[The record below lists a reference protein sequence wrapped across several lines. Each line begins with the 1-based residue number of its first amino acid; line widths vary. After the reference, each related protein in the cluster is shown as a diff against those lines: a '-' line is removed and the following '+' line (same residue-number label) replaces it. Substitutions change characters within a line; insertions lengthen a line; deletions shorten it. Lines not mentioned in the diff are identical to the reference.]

1 MNGNYYYSFLNIS
14 FFSAIGRL
22 LPIDASRIIVISF
35 LIIINRFREGSLARR
50 SRTKIIIL
58 LLFDSRGRPRRAP
71 MKRPGRAGDGRAEH
85 AFASASTLAMHEFV
99 HDPHGLRCAVQAR
112 CNSCLVSRG
121 DAPVI
126 TWDAYPNFTVNAGCT
141 KCRWNWWGCQGNKP
155 NECLSDIEH
164 KVRTSIKTLMVKADP
179 GKYKSTKSIHF
190 KDHLT
195 KEDGT
200 PSDEVA
206 KRLPA
211 ALKSNG
217 YTQHDIDE
225 WSMDL
230 ARDR

>member
-1 MNGNYYYSFLNIS
+1 LVPMRRHQHLATRWRLTVPRARVC
-14 FFSAIGRL
+14 FFY
-22 LPIDASRIIVISF
+22 F
-35 LIIINRFREGSLARR
+35 Y
-50 SRTKIIIL
+50 
-58 LLFDSRGRPRRAP
+58 
-71 MKRPGRAGDGRAEH
+71 
-85 AFASASTLAMHEFV
+85 STLLHFV
-99 HDPHGLRCAVQAR
+99 
-112 CNSCLVSRG
+112 LVIHKSLTYSNNQVSTGITDGVESSNG
-121 DAPVI
+121 DAGRHTTIAGITKSLVKMSTGGDSPSSAALTAATNLTSTDGVI
-126 TWDAYPNFTVNAGCT
+126 TTRGEPKMKKPWDAYPNFTVNAGCT
-141 KCRWNWWGCQGNKP
+141 KCRGNWWGCQGNKP

-190 KDHLT
+190 KDHLK

>member
-1 MNGNYYYSFLNIS
+1 
-14 FFSAIGRL
+14 
-22 LPIDASRIIVISF
+22 
-35 LIIINRFREGSLARR
+35 
-50 SRTKIIIL
+50 
-58 LLFDSRGRPRRAP
+58 
-71 MKRPGRAGDGRAEH
+71 MKKP
-85 AFASASTLAMHEFV
+85 
-99 HDPHGLRCAVQAR
+99 
-112 CNSCLVSRG
+112 
-121 DAPVI
+121 
-126 TWDAYPNFTVNAGCT
+126 WDAYPNFTVNAGCT
-141 KCRWNWWGCQGNKP
+141 KCRGNWWGCQGNKP
-155 NECLSDIEH
+155 NECLSDIGH

-190 KDHLT
+190 KDHLK